1 MRKFHN
7 ADEKKLHSVWADMKR
22 RCKNPS
28 RENYPH
34 YGGRGITVCP
44 EWEDFNNF
52 YEWAIANGYSQGLSL
67 DRIDNNGNY
76 EPANCKWST
85 VKEQND
91 NRSCT
96 VKFTYN
102 GETRTLTEWSELY
115 GLKYGLLYDR
125 IFREGLSFEEAIH
138 KPYEKRER
146 LIKYNGKTQN
156 LTEWSKELGL
166 SYGLLKNRLNKLHW
180 TVEKAFT
187 TPAESYYWD
196 RKGEKDDQ

>member
-7 ADEKKLHSVWADMKR
+7 ADEKRLHSVWADMKR

-67 DRIDNNGNY
+67 DRIKNNGNY

-187 TPAESYYWD
+187 TPELGFYWN
-196 RKGEKDDQ
+196 RKKEEK

>member
-1 MRKFHN
+1 MRKFHS
-7 ADEKKLHSVWADMKR
+7 ADEKRLHSVWSDMKR

-28 RENYPH
+28 RKNYPH
-34 YGGRGITVCP
+34 YDGRGITVCP

-67 DRIDNNGNY
+67 DRINNNGNY
-76 EPANCKWST
+76 EPDNCKWST

-180 TVEKAFT
+180 TVEKAFN
-187 TPAESYYWD
+187 TPAESYYWN

>member
-7 ADEKKLHSVWADMKR
+7 ADEKRLHSVWADMKR

-52 YEWAIANGYSQGLSL
+52 YEWAIVNGYSQGLSL
-67 DRIDNNGNY
+67 DRINNNGNY

-85 VKEQND
+85 VKEQNY

-102 GETRTLTEWSELY
+102 GETRTLTEWSEIY

-180 TVEKAFT
+180 TVEKAFN
-187 TPAESYYWD
+187 TPAESYHWD
-196 RKGEKDDQ
+196 RNRKEKN